1 MDLFTK
7 TGAVK
12 LRSHLDKYLVADDDS
27 QRARQSRNGASA
39 RARWS
44 VEPVEGRG
52 HLIRLRSCHG
62 RYLAA
67 SDEPFLL
74 GMTGKRVLQASPE
87 EGSYSSWNFEWEPV
101 RDGFQVKLR
110 SWCGKY
116 LRANGGPPPWRN
128 SVTHDDPLAGGT
140 TNWVLWDVEA
150 VARSTDAAALEDY
163 ASSFSSFS
171 SSVLDGDDRDDVA
184 VRSDVWSPTAV
195 AIAPRNNGGKQI
207 SGAGYC
213 LLSGMEFF
221 RNAKVVRLRSRHDKY
236 LVAEEDEEGVVQA
249 RDGSSPNA
257 RWSVEFVLNSDSVVR
272 LKSRYGKYLTASNQP
287 FLLGM
292 TGRKVIQSLPRRL
305 DSSLEWEAVREGTHV
320 KLRTRYG
327 HFLRANGGLPPWRN
341 SVTHDVPHH
350 TATQEWVLWDVDV
363 IEIEVHSPTAMRP
376 VEPLDHFDSSLG
388 SETASPSS
396 SSANSGRFSRQESND
411 SYVGS
416 PPKIEGRTIYYHIAD
431 ENGNVEGEDMEG
443 YSLNFRGNNVEE
455 LTRKLEGETAMQ
467 GIIVCS
473 RSPLNGKLFP
483 LRLQLPPNSS
493 TMHVVV
499 VPPSSTVAGDFSK

>member
-12 LRSHLDKYLVADDDS
+12 LRGHLDKYLVADGD
-27 QRARQSRNGASA
+27 RKTARQSRNGAAA

-52 HLIRLRSCHG
+52 HLVRLRSCQGH
-62 RYLAA
+62 YLAA

-74 GMTGKRVLQASPE
+74 GMTGKKVLLGSPG
-87 EGSYSSWNFEWEPV
+87 EGPYSSWNFEWEPV
-101 RDGFQVKLR
+101 RDGFQVRLR
-110 SWCGKY
+110 SWCGRY

-150 VARSTDAAALEDY
+150 VAGSKDWEEPEDY
-163 ASSFSSFS
+163 SSAYSSFS
-171 SSVLDGDDRDDVA
+171 SSVHDGDDDA
-184 VRSDVWSPTAV
+184 AARSEDWSPTAV
-195 AIAPRNNGGKQI
+195 AVAPSKMEIKQI
-207 SGAGYC
+207 SSAGYC

-221 RNAKVVRLRSRHDKY
+221 RNAKAVRLRSRHDKY
-236 LVAEEDEEGVVQA
+236 LIAEEDEEGVAQG
-249 RDGSSPNA
+249 RDGSSPSA
-257 RWSVEFVLNSDSVVR
+257 RWSVEFVLNSDSVFR

-292 TGRKVIQSLPRRL
+292 TGRKVLQSLPRRL
-305 DSSLEWEAVREGTHV
+305 DSSLEWEPVREGSHV
-320 KLRTRYG
+320 KLRTPYG
-327 HFLRANGGLPPWRN
+327 NFLRANGGLPPWRN
-341 SVTHDVPHH
+341 SVTHDVPHRS
-350 TATQEWVLWDVDV
+350 ASQEWLLWDVDV
-363 IEIEVHSPTAMRP
+363 VEIEVQSPTAMRP
-376 VEPLDHFDSSLG
+376 VEPLDHLDSSLG
-388 SETASPSS
+388 FEPVSPSS

-416 PPKIEGRTIYYHIAD
+416 PPKSEGRTIYYHIAD

-443 YSLNFRGNNVEE
+443 YTLNFKGNNVEE
-455 LTRKLEGETAMQ
+455 LTRKLEEETGMQ
-467 GIIVCS
+467 GIFVCS

-483 LRLQLPPNSS
+483 LRLQLPPNIS

-499 VPPSSTVAGDFSK
+499 VPSSSTVAGDFIK

>member
-12 LRSHLDKYLVADDDS
+12 LRSHLDKYLVADDD
-27 QRARQSRNGASA
+27 RATTRQSRNGASA

-44 VEPVEGRG
+44 VEPVEGRD

-62 RYLAA
+62 CYLAA

-74 GMTGKRVLQASPE
+74 GMTGKRVIQASPG
-87 EGSYSSWNFEWEPV
+87 EGPCSSWNFEWEPV
-101 RDGFQVKLR
+101 RDGFQVRLR

-128 SVTHDDPLAGGT
+128 SVTHDEPLTGGT

-150 VARSTDAAALEDY
+150 VARSTDWEALEDY
-163 ASSFSSFS
+163 SSAFSSFS
-171 SSVLDGDDRDDVA
+171 SSVLDEDDRDDMVA
-184 VRSDVWSPTAV
+184 RSEVWSPTAV
-195 AIAPRNNGGKQI
+195 AVAPRKIEEKQI

-221 RNAKVVRLRSRHDKY
+221 RNARAVRLRSRHDKY
-236 LVAEEDEEGVVQA
+236 LVAEEDEESVAQG
-249 RDGSSPNA
+249 RDGSSPSA
-257 RWSVEFVLNSDSVVR
+257 RWSVEFVLNSDSVFR
-272 LKSRYGKYLTASNQP
+272 LKGRYGKYLAASNQP

-292 TGRKVIQSLPRRL
+292 TGRKVVQSLPRRL
-305 DSSLEWEAVREGTHV
+305 DSSLEWEPVREGTHV

-327 HFLRANGGLPPWRN
+327 NFLRANGGLPPWRN
-341 SVTHDVPHH
+341 SVTHDVPHR
-350 TATQEWVLWDVDV
+350 TGTPDWVLWDIDV
-363 IEIEVHSPTAMRP
+363 VEIEVQSPTAMRP
-376 VEPLDHFDSSLG
+376 VEPLDHLDSSLG
-388 SETASPSS
+388 SDPASPSS
-396 SSANSGRFSRQESND
+396 SSANSERFSRQESTD

-416 PPKIEGRTIYYHIAD
+416 PPKSEGRTIYYHIAD
-431 ENGNVEGEDMEG
+431 ESGNVEGEGMEG
-443 YSLNFRGNNVEE
+443 YSLNFKGNTVEE
-455 LTRKLEGETAMQ
+455 LTRKLEEETGMQ
-467 GIIVCS
+467 GIFVCS

-483 LRLQLPPNSS
+483 LRLQLPPNIS

-499 VPPSSTVAGDFSK
+499 VPSSSTVAGDFSK